1 MTDII
6 RNIILGI
13 SLAAPIGPVN
23 IEVIRRGLNF
33 GFFPAFLLSIGAASA
48 DTTYLLLIYFGL
60 SSFIKVPIIKTLIWI
75 FGGFVLIYLGY
86 QSIKN
91 FKVKVK
97 LNKSVPK
104 IGKNSF
110 ITGYL
115 ITISNPMTIVWWIGV
130 FGSILGTSIYNVSKT
145 IALLNSLTIII
156 GVILWFFILSLVLH
170 WGKSVFKEKHIKYV
184 NLTAGIILVGF
195 GLYFLYNAAF
205 SV

>member
-170 WGKSVFKEKHIKYV
+170 WGKSVFKEKHIK
-184 NLTAGIILVGF
+184 
-195 GLYFLYNAAF
+195 
-205 SV
+205 